1 MIPHYIV
8 FHLPGDT
15 KVPNLLTKRKDI
27 TKFKGA
33 TLNGLLLWLYQLNSH
48 QSITVVMGKP
58 KNTERQPLL
67 SPNTSIGSYDG
78 SLKSKRHGEAT
89 RTGSPGSSKRHSSIT
104 DFDQA
109 DSWGILHETEGIG
122 GTKNDRDT
130 FIDHRPALS
139 RLASRSKSVSHN
151 NAHRAS
157 LPAILTK
164 SHSSRRAKGAEA
176 FQKSNLS
183 RLSPSELEEWA
194 KNGHYGGDPYGS
206 GLDQH
211 RRRNTLA
218 GDDVVI
224 DVDELMQHVH
234 NNTKN
239 SNSSSNNSS
248 STPSSHQEGY
258 NSRPSSRG
266 SSTNSSLDD
275 VCLYLDDESTTEG
288 KKWPDVSVLEEFSKE
303 ETEKLRR
310 QALKDAEEFHFQ
322 YDDEDEPDDDTGSSE
337 GIFFS
342 KPIVTSID
350 VPELG
355 NKRVNE
361 AEQLKSGRLR
371 PKKIAP
377 WHLKRAL
384 IPSSYKTLKDHTK
397 INNDDQMRDNF
408 LVGRNIQYPPHIVS
422 NNPEHF
428 RFTYF
433 RVDLDA
439 TVHSPTVSGLLQPGQ
454 KFEDLFVDSVYSG
467 ASIRR
472 KSETPSLTKSTTPF
486 QNQGSGINPSS
497 ATLNNRSTYNLPPS
511 TPDDEDDIS
520 PFWLDVLNPTEEE
533 MKVLSKAFGIHPL
546 TTEDIFL
553 GEAREKVELFKD
565 YYLVCFRS
573 FDIVAERH
581 TRKKRMR
588 QDSVSPVVERESLQ
602 KSQHSVKRSSHWFPP
617 FRRRRRSS
625 TIRTTTASSL
635 SNRRRKDE
643 KEKEE
648 KVKYKRKSGD
658 RHKPRQGELEPLN
671 VYIIVFRTGV
681 LTFHFAPT
689 PHPINVRRRARLL
702 KDYLN
707 VTSDWIAYALIDDIT
722 DSFAPMIELIEDEV
736 YDIEDAILRMHHS
749 EDSSDD
755 QSDDSESSDSDDESY
770 PFDRTS
776 RRSALTK
783 GSRSTIS
790 STSRSRST
798 DDSTFNVNLI
808 GWKKKGDMLRRI
820 GECRKRVMSILR
832 LLGSKADVI
841 KGFAK
846 RCNERWDVA
855 PRSEIGMYLG
865 DIQDH
870 IITMVSS
877 LNHYEKLLSRSHSNY
892 LAQINIDMT
901 KVNNDMNDVLG
912 KITILGTVVLPMNV
926 ITGLWGMNV
935 IVPGQFNESLTWFT
949 SICAFMVILAYTA
962 YVYTKRRFGF

>member
-1 MIPHYIV
+1 MLRKTSTH
-8 FHLPGDT
+8 F
-15 KVPNLLTKRKDI
+15 KVPI
-27 TKFKGA
+27 T
-33 TLNGLLLWLYQLNSH
+33 NNNR
-48 QSITVVMGKP
+48 MGK
-58 KNTERQPLL
+58 RQGAEKEPLL
-67 SPNTSIGSYDG
+67 SPNTSLASYDG
-78 SLKSKRHGEAT
+78 SSKQNFKSDELHVGSPDSWKRHD
-89 RTGSPGSSKRHSSIT
+89 SIT

-109 DSWGILHETEGIG
+109 DSWGILHENEGSSSNR
-122 GTKNDRDT
+122 NDRDT
-130 FIDHRPALS
+130 FIDHRPALD
-139 RLASRSKSVSHN
+139 RMASRSKSVSN
-151 NAHRAS
+151 NNIHRAS
-157 LPAILTK
+157 LPAVLTK
-164 SHSSRRAKGAEA
+164 SHSGKKVKGAEA
-176 FQKSNLS
+176 FQKSQLAK
-183 RLSPSELEEWA
+183 LSPSELEEWA
-194 KNGHYGGDPYGS
+194 KDGSYGRDRFGS
-206 GLDQH
+206 GLDRP
-211 RRRNTLA
+211 RRRNTMA

-224 DVDELMQHVH
+224 NVDELMQHVH
-234 NNTKN
+234 NNTKSASSKN
-239 SNSSSNNSS
+239 SKSAHSSN
-248 STPSSHQEGY
+248 PEGY

-275 VCLYLDDESTTEG
+275 VCLYLDDEGDTEG
-288 KKWPDVSVLEEFSKE
+288 KKWPDCSVLEEFSKE
-303 ETEKLRR
+303 ETDKLRR

-322 YDDEDEPDDDTGSSE
+322 YDDEDELDEESGSNE

-361 AEQLKSGRLR
+361 AEQLKPGRLR

-384 IPSSYKTLKDHTK
+384 VPSSYQTLKDHTK
-397 INNDDQMRDNF
+397 IGHDSSTRDNF

-433 RVDLDA
+433 RVDLDS
-439 TVHSPTVSGLLQPGQ
+439 TIHSPTVSGLLQPGQ
-454 KFEDLFVDSVYSG
+454 KFEELFNDSVYSG
-467 ASIRR
+467 NTSRR
-472 KSETPSLTKSTTPF
+472 KSVTPSMTKSSTPF
-486 QNQGSGINPSS
+486 QGQTAGMNPLSS
-497 ATLNNRSTYNLPPS
+497 TANNRSSYNVPS
-511 TPDDEDDIS
+511 LEEEEDEVS

-581 TRKKRMR
+581 TRKKKMR
-588 QDSVSPVVERESLQ
+588 QDSIAPERESLQ
-602 KSQHSVKRSSHWFPP
+602 KSQHSVKRSRWLPT

-625 TIRTTTASSL
+625 TIRTATASSL
-635 SNRRRKDE
+635 SNKRRKDE
-643 KEKEE
+643 KEQEE
-648 KVKYKRKSGD
+648 KQKYKRKSGD

-702 KDYLN
+702 KDYLS

-736 YDIEDAILRMHHS
+736 YDIEDAILKMHHS
-749 EDSSDD
+749 EDSSNED
-755 QSDDSESSDSDDESY
+755 SDDSDSSDSDNESF
-770 PFDRTS
+770 PFDRSS
-776 RRSALTK
+776 RRTAFSRGTRSS
-783 GSRSTIS
+783 GSSSSRTRSTG
-790 STSRSRST
+790 
-798 DDSTFNVNLI
+798 DSTFNVNLI

-841 KGFAK
+841 KGFSK

-935 IVPGQFNESLTWFT
+935 IVPGQFNESLNWFM
-949 SICAFMVILAYTA
+949 SIFAFMLVLAYTA

>member
-1 MIPHYIV
+1 MSN
-8 FHLPGDT
+8 
-15 KVPNLLTKRKDI
+15 KK
-27 TKFKGA
+27 
-33 TLNGLLLWLYQLNSH
+33 SE
-48 QSITVVMGKP
+48 S
-58 KNTERQPLL
+58 QPLL
-67 SPNTSIGSYDG
+67 SPNTSLASYSGSP
-78 SLKSKRHGEAT
+78 KSDSKHEDQHVASPDTGKRHN
-89 RTGSPGSSKRHSSIT
+89 SIT

-109 DSWGILHETEGIG
+109 DSWGLLHETEGSS
-122 GTKNDRDT
+122 TSKDDKDN
-130 FIDHRPALS
+130 FIDHRPTLN
-139 RLASRSKSVSHN
+139 RLAGRSRSVSN
-151 NAHRAS
+151 NNVHRAS
-157 LPAILTK
+157 LPAVLTK
-164 SHSSRRAKGAEA
+164 SHSSKKMKAQEM
-176 FQKSNLS
+176 FQKSKLAK
-183 RLSPSELEEWA
+183 LSPSELEEWV
-194 KNGHYGGDPYGS
+194 KNGDYGGNLYGS
-206 GLDQH
+206 GLDRP

-224 DVDELMQHVH
+224 DVDELMEHVH
-234 NNTKN
+234 NNGKNANGSSKN
-239 SNSSSNNSS
+239 SRATQ
-248 STPSSHQEGY
+248 STNGEGY

-275 VCLYLDDESTTEG
+275 VCLYLEDEGSNEG

-310 QALKDAEEFHFQ
+310 QALEDAEEFHFQ
-322 YDDEDEPDDDTGSSE
+322 YDDEDEPDDASGSND

-371 PKKIAP
+371 PKKLAP
-377 WHLKRAL
+377 WHLRRAL
-384 IPSSYKTLKDHTK
+384 VPSSYKTLKDHTK
-397 INNDDQMRDNF
+397 IENEGQMRDNF

-433 RVDLDA
+433 RVDLDS

-454 KFEDLFVDSVYSG
+454 KFEDLFVDSVYSDHP
-467 ASIRR
+467 SRR
-472 KSETPSLTKSTTPF
+472 KSVTPSLTKSNTPF
-486 QNQGSGINPSS
+486 QSQGQGPLSS
-497 ATLNNRSTYNLPPS
+497 TLNNRSSYGLPGS
-511 TPDDEDDIS
+511 LPDEEDDIS

-581 TRKKRMR
+581 TRKKKLR
-588 QDSVSPVVERESLQ
+588 QDSISPIMERESLQ
-602 KSQHSVKRSSHWFPP
+602 KSQHSARRSSHWLPP
-617 FRRRRRSS
+617 MFRRRRRSS
-625 TIRTTTASSL
+625 TIRTTTASST
-635 SNRRRKDE
+635 SNRRRRNE
-643 KEKEE
+643 REKEE
-648 KVKYKRKSGD
+648 KEKYKRKSGD

-736 YDIEDAILRMHHS
+736 YDIEDAILKMHHTD
-749 EDSSDD
+749 DSSDD
-755 QSDDSESSDSDDESY
+755 QSDDSESSDSENESF
-770 PFDRTS
+770 PFDRAS
-776 RRSALTK
+776 RRTAFTRGSMSSASSSSRT
-783 GSRSTIS
+783 RSTGDS
-790 STSRSRST
+790 S
-798 DDSTFNVNLI
+798 FNVNLI

-935 IVPGQFNESLTWFT
+935 IVPGQRNDSLTWFC
-949 SICAFMVILAYTA
+949 SIFASMLLLAYTA